1 MWKKYIIINKN
12 IYKGNGHERDFHKD
26 PRVFILDV
34 YNKGIYPK
42 DTEAKKG
49 IDKAVE
55 LHHLTEDNEYLVKV
69 EVCVYIFIGIKN

>member
-1 MWKKYIIINKN
+1 MLY
-12 IYKGNGHERDFHKD
+12 YVQGNGHARDFHKD

-69 EVCVYIFIGIKN
+69 EVCVPKLLSFLN

>member
-1 MWKKYIIINKN
+1 
-12 IYKGNGHERDFHKD
+12 
-26 PRVFILDV
+26 VFILDV

-55 LHHLTEDNEYLVKV
+55 LNHLTEDSEYLVKV
-69 EVCVYIFIGIKN
+69 EV